1 MKKPTPRPVNT
12 REITDLT
19 VCRAFLAG
27 WVFLYHVDLYAQF
40 AHYLGPFAGLVRRGY
55 LGVDGFFILSGL
67 ILPRVHPEF
76 IKSPFRGALR
86 FWGKRL
92 ARLYPVH
99 LATILILLAVF
110 AAGSAAGMA
119 PRDPGRF
126 GHLALLQN
134 LLLLQ
139 GWGFGP
145 HWTWNYPSWSI
156 SAEWAGYLLFPLLW
170 FAFASFDAFVMVQ
183 FVILPIPLLGIMSHL
198 SGHGLNLTGIDVLP
212 RFFLDFIP
220 GMALSYMVPLV
231 ADFVAPAKL
240 AGLGLALALVGAACG
255 WDLMTVMGLAL
266 ALWSLVMNADTE
278 RPPVFGPAPVLRWL
292 GQISYS
298 YYMSFALVELL
309 LANLFR
315 RQGWA
320 PADHALLF
328 SMGMTGLTL
337 VLALALFTLVERPGR
352 RLADRWLALPPPA
365 APGAISTVSV
375 PLAGKRKAG

>member
-1 MKKPTPRPVNT
+1 MKKPKPRVGNM

-40 AHYLGPFAGLVRRGY
+40 AHHLGPFAGLVRRGY

-99 LATILILLAVF
+99 LATILILLLLVGV
-110 AAGSAAGMA
+110 GSAMGMA
-119 PRDPGRF
+119 PRDPQRF
-126 GHLALLQN
+126 GGLALLQN

-156 SAEWAGYLLFPLLW
+156 SAEWAGYLLFPIVW
-170 FAFASFDAFVMVQ
+170 FAFASWDAVVIIQ
-183 FVILPIPLLGIMSHL
+183 FVILPVPLLGIMSHL

-212 RFFLDFIP
+212 RFFLEFIP
-220 GMALSYMVPLV
+220 GMALSYLVPIV
-231 ADFVAPAKL
+231 ADYLAPAKF
-240 AGLGLALALVGAACG
+240 AVVGLLLVLLGAACG
-255 WDLMTVMGLAL
+255 WDLMVVMGLAL
-266 ALWSLVMNADTE
+266 ALFCLTMQADAE
-278 RPPVFGPAPVLRWL
+278 RPPLFAKAGILRWL
-292 GQISYS
+292 GQLSYS
-298 YYMSFALVELL
+298 FYMSFALVELL

-328 SMGMTGLTL
+328 SIGMTGLTL
-337 VLALALFTLVERPGR
+337 ILALGLYYIVEVPCR
-352 RLADRWLALPPPA
+352 RLADRRLAAPPPPP
-365 APGAISTVSV
+365 PGAIKIGG
-375 PLAGKRKAG
+375 PLAGKAPRG